1 MQANAIK
8 QVKKKRIT
16 KIYRSPVDPQL
27 KAGIG
32 SHYLQIQIY
41 TNKKVKLEDVKLA
54 NNEKLPW
61 LSTRC
66 KATNRFFSI
75 FS

>member
-1 MQANAIK
+1 MYTLSLENSHFMYLQNLIYEKMQANAIK

-32 SHYLQIQIY
+32 SHYLQI
-41 TNKKVKLEDVKLA
+41 
-54 NNEKLPW
+54 
-61 LSTRC
+61 
-66 KATNRFFSI
+66 
-75 FS
+75 